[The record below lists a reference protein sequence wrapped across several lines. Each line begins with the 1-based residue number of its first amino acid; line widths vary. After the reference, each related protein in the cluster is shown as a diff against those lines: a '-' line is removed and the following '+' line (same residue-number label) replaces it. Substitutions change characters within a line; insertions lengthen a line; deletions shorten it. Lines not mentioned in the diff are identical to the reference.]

1 MSSTPDN
8 ILSEIILAKYFELQ
22 GEELG
27 SRIRGQSFVFVIEL
41 MCRESIR
48 IIDTNFSENFA
59 GSVDKESDVHV
70 SYNME

>member
-1 MSSTPDN
+1 M
-8 ILSEIILAKYFELQ
+8 
-22 GEELG
+22 
-27 SRIRGQSFVFVIEL
+27 IRGQSFVFVIEP